1 MDLGLRGK
9 VAVITGG
16 SEGIGRGIASQF
28 LKEGAKVA
36 ICARRDDVLQQAA
49 EELRASTGGDVL
61 AVPADVTKPKTLT
74 SFIDRVVQ
82 HFGQIDILV
91 NNAGRSAASA
101 FDKLTDDD
109 WHADL
114 DLKLMGAV
122 RCVRLVIPQMK
133 LVGGGRIINVTHP
146 GGKQP
151 GAASYPTS
159 VSRAAG
165 IAMTKALSKELL
177 PYNILVNTVCLTS
190 IKSAQGE
197 RAWKA
202 EGSPGTL
209 EEYWIEQAKEHP
221 LGRLGE
227 PSDAGALVAFLASE
241 CASFITGTAI
251 NLDGGLS
258 NVV

>member
-1 MDLGLRGK
+1 MDLGLTGK

-16 SEGIGRGIASQF
+16 SEGIGRGIALRF
-28 LKEGAKVA
+28 LEEGAKVA

-49 EELRASTGGDVL
+49 EELRALTGGDVL
-61 AVPADVTKPKTLT
+61 TVPADVTKPETLT
-74 SFIDRVVQ
+74 NFINTAAQ
-82 HFGQIDILV
+82 HFGRIDILV

-101 FDKLTDDD
+101 FDELDDDD

-209 EEYWIEQAKEHP
+209 QDYWTERAEEHP
-221 LGRLGE
+221 LGRLGK

>member
-9 VAVITGG
+9 VAIITGG
-16 SEGIGRGIASQF
+16 SEGIGKGIALRF
-28 LKEGAKVA
+28 LEEGAMVA

-49 EELRASTGGDVL
+49 EELRASTRSDVL
-61 AVPADVTKPKTLT
+61 AVSADVTEPETLT
-74 SFIDRVVQ
+74 SFINRVVEQ
-82 HFGQIDILV
+82 FGRIDILV
-91 NNAGRSAASA
+91 NNAGRSATSA
-101 FDKLTDDD
+101 FDELTDDG
-109 WHADL
+109 WYADL

-122 RCVRLVIPQMK
+122 RCTRLVIPQMK
-133 LVGGGRIINVTHP
+133 LGGGGRIINITHP

-177 PYNILVNTVCLTS
+177 PHNILVNTVCLTS
-190 IKSAQGE
+190 IKSAQGV
-197 RAWKA
+197 RSWKA
-202 EGSPGTL
+202 EGSRGTL
-209 EEYWIEQAKEHP
+209 DEYWIDRAKEHP

-227 PSDAGALVAFLASE
+227 PSDAGALVAFLASD

>member
-9 VAVITGG
+9 VAVVTGG
-16 SEGIGRGIASQF
+16 SEGIGKGIAQRF
-28 LKEGAKVA
+28 LEEGAGVA
-36 ICARRDDVLQQAA
+36 MCARRDDVLQRSA
-49 EELRASTGGDVL
+49 EELRALTGGNLL
-61 AVPADVTKPKTLT
+61 AVSADVTKPETLT
-74 SFIDRVVQ
+74 SFVTRAVD
-82 HFGQIDILV
+82 HFGRIDILV
-91 NNAGRSAASA
+91 NNAGRSATSA
-101 FDKLTDDD
+101 FDELSDDD
-109 WHADL
+109 WYADL

-122 RCVRLVIPQMK
+122 RCARMVIPHMK
-133 LVGGGRIINVTHP
+133 LAGGGRIINITHP

-177 PYNILVNTVCLTS
+177 PCNILVNTVCLTS

-197 RAWKA
+197 RSWRT
-202 EGSPGTL
+202 EGSRGTL
-209 EEYWIEQAKEHP
+209 DEYWIERAKEHP
-221 LGRLGE
+221 LGRLGD
-227 PSDAGALVAFLASE
+227 PSDAAALVAFLASE

>member
-1 MDLGLRGK
+1 MNLGLTGK

-16 SEGIGRGIASQF
+16 SEGIGKGIALRLSD
-28 LKEGAKVA
+28 EGAKIA
-36 ICARRDDVLQQAA
+36 ICARRDEILQQAA
-49 EELRASTGGDVL
+49 RELREKGDNDVL
-61 AVPADVTKPKTLT
+61 AISADVTELETLER
-74 SFIDRVVQ
+74 FIARTIEQ
-82 HFGQIDILV
+82 LGKIDILV
-91 NNAGRSAASA
+91 NNAGRSAGGD
-101 FDKLTDDD
+101 FETLTDED
-109 WHADL
+109 WYDDL

-122 RCVRLVIPQMK
+122 RCARLVIPHMK
-133 LVGGGRIINVTHP
+133 CVGGGRIINVTHP

-151 GAASYPTS
+151 GAGSYPTS

-177 PYNILVNTVCLTS
+177 PHNILVNTVCLTS

-197 RAWKA
+197 RSWKA
-202 EGSPGTL
+202 KGAPATL
-209 EEYWIEQAKEHP
+209 NEYWAERGKEHP

-227 PSDAGALVAFLASE
+227 PSEAGDLVAFLVSE
-241 CASFITGTAI
+241 RASFITGTAI

>member
-1 MDLGLRGK
+1 MDLGLKGK

-16 SEGIGRGIASQF
+16 SEGIGRGIASRF
-28 LKEGAKVA
+28 LEEGAKVA

-49 EELRASTGGDVL
+49 EELRASTGDVL
-61 AVPADVTKPKTLT
+61 AVPADVTKPETLT
-74 SFIDRVVQ
+74 SFINRVVQ
-82 HFGQIDILV
+82 HFGRIDILV

-101 FDKLTDDD
+101 FDDLDDDD

-133 LVGGGRIINVTHP
+133 LGGGGRIINVTHP

-177 PYNILVNTVCLTS
+177 PHNILVNTVCLTS

-209 EEYWIEQAKEHP
+209 EDYWTELAEEHP

>member
-1 MDLGLRGK
+1 M
-9 VAVITGG
+9 V
-16 SEGIGRGIASQF
+16 Q
-28 LKEGAKVA
+28 
-36 ICARRDDVLQQAA
+36 
-49 EELRASTGGDVL
+49 
-61 AVPADVTKPKTLT
+61 KTLAN
-74 SFIDRVVQ
+74 
-82 HFGQIDILV
+82 FGRIDILV
-91 NNAGRSAASA
+91 NNAGRSAGGD
-101 FDKLTDDD
+101 FEKLTDEEWYD
-109 WHADL
+109 DL

-122 RCVRLVIPQMK
+122 RCARLVIPHMK
-133 LVGGGRIINVTHP
+133 TAGGGRIINITHP

-151 GAASYPTS
+151 SAGSCPTS

-165 IAMTKALSKELL
+165 IAMTKSLSKELL
-177 PYNILVNTVCLTS
+177 PHKILVNTVCLTS

-209 EEYWIEQAKEHP
+209 EEYWTERGREHP

-227 PSDAGALVAFLASE
+227 PTEAGDLVAFLVSE
-241 CASFITGTAI
+241 RASFITGTAI

>member
-1 MDLGLRGK
+1 MDLGLKDK
-9 VAVITGG
+9 VAIITGG
-16 SEGIGRGIASQF
+16 SEGIGKGIALSF
-28 LKEGAKVA
+28 LEEGSRVA
-36 ICARRDDVLQQAA
+36 ICARRNDVLQGAA
-49 EELRASTGGDVL
+49 EELRASTRGDVL
-61 AVPADVTKPKTLT
+61 AVSADVTEPETLT
-74 SFIDRVVQ
+74 SFINKVVE
-82 HFGQIDILV
+82 HFGHIDILV
-91 NNAGRSAASA
+91 NNAGKSATSA
-101 FDKLTDDD
+101 FDELTDDG
-109 WHADL
+109 WYADL

-122 RCVRLVIPQMK
+122 RCARLVIPQMK
-133 LVGGGRIINVTHP
+133 LVGGGRIINITHP

-177 PYNILVNTVCLTS
+177 PHNILVNTVCLTS
-190 IKSAQGE
+190 IKSAQGV
-197 RAWKA
+197 RSWKA
-202 EGSPGTL
+202 EGSQGTL
-209 EEYWIEQAKEHP
+209 NEYWIDRAKEHP

-227 PSDAGALVAFLASE
+227 PADAGALVAFLASE

>member
-16 SEGIGRGIASQF
+16 SEGIGKGIALRF
-28 LKEGAKVA
+28 LEEGSSVA

-49 EELRASTGGDVL
+49 EELRGLTGGDLL
-61 AVPADVTKPKTLT
+61 AVFADVTKPETLAN
-74 SFIDRVVQ
+74 FVNKVVGR
-82 HFGQIDILV
+82 FGRIDILV
-91 NNAGRSAASA
+91 NNAGRSATSA
-101 FDKLTDDD
+101 FDELTDEG
-109 WHADL
+109 WFADL

-122 RCVRLVIPQMK
+122 RCARLVIPQMK
-133 LVGGGRIINVTHP
+133 LIGGGRIINITHP

-190 IKSAQGE
+190 IKSAQGM
-197 RAWKA
+197 RSWKA
-202 EGSPGTL
+202 EGSQGTL
-209 EEYWIEQAKEHP
+209 DEYWIERAKEHP

>member
-1 MDLGLRGK
+1 MDLGLTKK

-16 SEGIGRGIASQF
+16 SEGIGKGIALRLSE
-28 LKEGAKVA
+28 EGTKVA
-36 ICARRDDVLQQAA
+36 ICARRDEILQEAA
-49 EELRASTGGDVL
+49 QEIREKAGNDIL
-61 AVPADVTKPKTLT
+61 AVSADVTKPETLEN
-74 SFIDRVVQ
+74 FIAQTVE

-91 NNAGRSAASA
+91 NNAGRSTRGD
-101 FDKLTDDD
+101 FETLTDED
-109 WHADL
+109 WYDDL

-122 RCVRLVIPQMK
+122 RCARLVIPHMK
-133 LVGGGRIINVTHP
+133 SASGGRIINVTHP

-151 GAASYPTS
+151 SAGSYPTS

-177 PYNILVNTVCLTS
+177 PHNILVNTVCLTS

-197 RAWKA
+197 RSWKA
-202 EGSPGTL
+202 EGAPSTL
-209 EEYWIEQAKEHP
+209 DEYWAERGKEHP

-227 PSDAGALVAFLASE
+227 PSEAGDLVAFLVSE
-241 CASFITGTAI
+241 RASFITGTAI

>member
-1 MDLGLRGK
+1 MDFGLRGK

-61 AVPADVTKPKTLT
+61 AVPADVTKPETLT
-74 SFIDRVVQ
+74 SFIDRAVQ
-82 HFGQIDILV
+82 HFGRIDILV
-91 NNAGRSAASA
+91 NNAGRSAAGA
-101 FDKLTDDD
+101 FDELDDDD

-122 RCVRLVIPQMK
+122 RCARLVIPQMK

-209 EEYWIEQAKEHP
+209 EEYWIEQAEEHP

>member
-1 MDLGLRGK
+1 MNLD
-9 VAVITGG
+9 
-16 SEGIGRGIASQF
+16 
-28 LKEGAKVA
+28 
-36 ICARRDDVLQQAA
+36 
-49 EELRASTGGDVL
+49 
-61 AVPADVTKPKTLT
+61 
-74 SFIDRVVQ
+74 
-82 HFGQIDILV
+82 
-91 NNAGRSAASA
+91 
-101 FDKLTDDD
+101 DDD

-133 LVGGGRIINVTHP
+133 LIGGGRIINVTHP

-177 PYNILVNTVCLTS
+177 PHNILVNTVCLTS

-202 EGSPGTL
+202 EGSRGTL
-209 EEYWIEQAKEHP
+209 EDYWTERAEEHP

-241 CASFITGTAI
+241 RASFITGTAI

>member
-1 MDLGLRGK
+1 MDLGLSAK

-16 SEGIGRGIASQF
+16 SEGIGKGIALRF
-28 LKEGAKVA
+28 LQERAKVA
-36 ICARRDDVLQQAA
+36 ICARRDDVMHQAA
-49 EELRASTGGDVL
+49 EELRASTSGDLL
-61 AVPADVTKPKTLT
+61 AVSADVTNPETLT
-74 SFIDRVVQ
+74 NLINRVVD
-82 HFGQIDILV
+82 HFGRIDILV
-91 NNAGRSAASA
+91 NNAGRSATSA
-101 FDKLTDDD
+101 FDELTDDA
-109 WHADL
+109 WYADL

-122 RCVRLVIPQMK
+122 RCARLVIPQMK
-133 LVGGGRIINVTHP
+133 LVGGGRIINITHP
-146 GGKQP
+146 GGKHP

-177 PYNILVNTVCLTS
+177 PHNILVNTVCLTS
-190 IKSAQGE
+190 IKSTQGE

-202 EGSPGTL
+202 EGERGTL
-209 EEYWIEQAKEHP
+209 DEYWIERAKEHP

>member
-1 MDLGLRGK
+1 MDLALTGK

-16 SEGIGRGIASQF
+16 SEGIGKGIALRLSE
-28 LKEGAKVA
+28 EGVKVA

-49 EELRASTGGDVL
+49 QEIRDKTGNDVL
-61 AVPADVTKPKTLT
+61 AVSADVTKAETLEN
-74 SFIDRVVQ
+74 FINQTAER
-82 HFGQIDILV
+82 FGRIDILI
-91 NNAGRSAASA
+91 NNAGRSAGGNFES
-101 FDKLTDDD
+101 LTDEA
-109 WHADL
+109 WYEDL

-122 RCVRLVIPQMK
+122 RCSRLAIPHMRAG
-133 LVGGGRIINVTHP
+133 GGGRIINITHP

-151 GAASYPTS
+151 GAGSCPTS

-177 PYNILVNTVCLTS
+177 PDKILVNTVCLTS

-209 EEYWIEQAKEHP
+209 EEYWEARGGEHP

-227 PSDAGALVAFLASE
+227 PTEVGDLVAFLVSDRASY
-241 CASFITGTAI
+241 ITGTAI
-251 NLDGGLS
+251 NIDGGLS
-258 NVV
+258 AVV

>member
-1 MDLGLRGK
+1 M
-9 VAVITGG
+9 
-16 SEGIGRGIASQF
+16 
-28 LKEGAKVA
+28 
-36 ICARRDDVLQQAA
+36 
-49 EELRASTGGDVL
+49 
-61 AVPADVTKPKTLT
+61 
-74 SFIDRVVQ
+74 
-82 HFGQIDILV
+82 
-91 NNAGRSAASA
+91 
-101 FDKLTDDD
+101 
-109 WHADL
+109 
-114 DLKLMGAV
+114 
-122 RCVRLVIPQMK
+122 RLVIPQMK
-133 LVGGGRIINVTHP
+133 LIGGGRIINVTHP

-177 PYNILVNTVCLTS
+177 PHNILVNTVCLTS

-209 EEYWIEQAKEHP
+209 EDYWTERAEEHP

-227 PSDAGALVAFLASE
+227 PADAGALVAFLASE
-241 CASFITGTAI
+241 RASFITGTAI

>member
-1 MDLGLRGK
+1 MDLGLTGK

-16 SEGIGRGIASQF
+16 SEGGRGIALQF

-36 ICARRDDVLQQAA
+36 ICARRDDILQQAA
-49 EELRASTGGDVL
+49 EELRNSTGGDVL
-61 AVPADVTKPKTLT
+61 AVPADVTKPETLT
-74 SFIDRVVQ
+74 NFINTAVQ

-101 FDKLTDDD
+101 FDDWDDD

-133 LVGGGRIINVTHP
+133 LIGGGRIINVTHP

-177 PYNILVNTVCLTS
+177 PHNILVNTVCLTS

-202 EGSPGTL
+202 EGSRWHFRGL
-209 EEYWIEQAKEHP
+209 
-221 LGRLGE
+221 
-227 PSDAGALVAFLASE
+227 
-241 CASFITGTAI
+241 
-251 NLDGGLS
+251 LD
-258 NVV
+258 

>member
-1 MDLGLRGK
+1 MELGLTGK

-16 SEGIGRGIASQF
+16 SEGIGKGIALRLSE
-28 LKEGAKVA
+28 EGAKVA
-36 ICARRDDVLQQAA
+36 ICARRKAVLQQSAD
-49 EELRASTGGDVL
+49 EIRNQTGNDVL
-61 AVPADVTKPKTLT
+61 AVSADVTKLETVEN
-74 SFIDRVVQ
+74 FINQTVQ

-91 NNAGRSAASA
+91 NNAGRSAGGD
-101 FDKLTDDD
+101 FETMTDEEWYD
-109 WHADL
+109 DL

-122 RCVRLVIPQMK
+122 RCARLAIPHIK
-133 LVGGGRIINVTHP
+133 AAGGGCIINITHP

-151 GAASYPTS
+151 SAGSCPTS

-165 IAMTKALSKELL
+165 IAMTKALSKEMMSH
-177 PYNILVNTVCLTS
+177 NILVNTICLTS

-202 EGSPGTL
+202 NGSPDTL
-209 EEYWIEQAKEHP
+209 EEYWEAQAREHP

-227 PSDAGALVAFLASE
+227 PTEVGALVAFLVSE
-241 CASFITGTAI
+241 QASFITGTAI
-251 NLDGGLS
+251 NIDGGLS

>member
-1 MDLGLRGK
+1 MDLGLSGK
-9 VAVITGG
+9 VAIVTGG
-16 SEGIGRGIASQF
+16 SEGIGKGIALRF
-28 LKEGAKVA
+28 LEEGAKVA
-36 ICARRDDVLQQAA
+36 ICARRDDVLQAAA
-49 EELRASTGGDVL
+49 EELRAFTGGEIL
-61 AVPADVTKPKTLT
+61 AVAADVTKPETLT
-74 SFIDRVVQ
+74 SFANEVAQ
-82 HFGQIDILV
+82 HFGHIDVLV
-91 NNAGRSAASA
+91 NNAGRSATSA
-101 FDKLTDDD
+101 FDELTDDA
-109 WHADL
+109 WYADL

-122 RCVRLVIPQMK
+122 RCARLVIPQMK
-133 LVGGGRIINVTHP
+133 LVGGGRIINITHP

-202 EGSPGTL
+202 ESSRGTL
-209 EEYWIEQAKEHP
+209 EEYWIERAKEHP

>member
-1 MDLGLRGK
+1 MDLGLEGK

-16 SEGIGRGIASQF
+16 SEGIGRGIASRF
-28 LKEGAKVA
+28 LEEGAKVA

-49 EELRASTGGDVL
+49 EELRALTDGDVL
-61 AVPADVTKPKTLT
+61 AVPADVTKPETLT
-74 SFIDRVVQ
+74 NFINRAAQ
-82 HFGQIDILV
+82 HFGRIDILV

-101 FDKLTDDD
+101 FDDLDDDD

-209 EEYWIEQAKEHP
+209 EEYWTE
-221 LGRLGE
+221 
-227 PSDAGALVAFLASE
+227 
-241 CASFITGTAI
+241 
-251 NLDGGLS
+251 
-258 NVV
+258 

>member
-1 MDLGLRGK
+1 MDLGLTGK

-16 SEGIGRGIASQF
+16 SEGIGRGIASRF
-28 LKEGAKVA
+28 LEEGAKVA
-36 ICARRDDVLQQAA
+36 ICARRDDVLQQTA
-49 EELRASTGGDVL
+49 EELRASTDDVL
-61 AVPADVTKPKTLT
+61 AVPADVTKPETLT
-74 SFIDRVVQ
+74 SFINRVVQ
-82 HFGQIDILV
+82 HFGRIDILV

-101 FDKLTDDD
+101 FDDLDDDD

-177 PYNILVNTVCLTS
+177 PHNILVNTVCLTS

-209 EEYWIEQAKEHP
+209 ENYWTKQAEEHP

>member
-1 MDLGLRGK
+1 MELGLTGK

-16 SEGIGRGIASQF
+16 SEGIGKGIA
-28 LKEGAKVA
+28 LRLCEEGAKVS
-36 ICARRDDVLQQAA
+36 ICARRDDVLEQAA
-49 EELRASTGGDVL
+49 QDIRDATGGEVL
-61 AVPADVTKPKTLT
+61 TAVADVTVPETLEN
-74 SFIDRVVQ
+74 FISQTAD
-82 HFGQIDILV
+82 HFGRIDILV
-91 NNAGRSAASA
+91 NNAARSAGGD
-101 FDKLTDDD
+101 FEKVTDQE
-109 WHADL
+109 WYEDL

-122 RCVRLVIPQMK
+122 RCARLVIPHMRGT
-133 LVGGGRIINVTHP
+133 GGGRIINITHP

-151 GAASYPTS
+151 DAGSVPTS

-177 PYNILVNTVCLTS
+177 PDKILVNTVCLTS

-209 EEYWIEQAKEHP
+209 EEYWEARGAEHP

-227 PSDAGALVAFLASE
+227 PTEAGDLVTFLVSDRASY
-241 CASFITGTAI
+241 ITGTAI
-251 NLDGGLS
+251 NIDGGLS
-258 NVV
+258 AVV